1 VLNFLRQFL
10 QYFSSPSSCS
20 PIVSFPASVQLSREG
35 GCAAGSLAGGQAE
48 VESSLCVACHFWF
61 LFRLDV
67 LLLITSTEFHD
78 LSVFLDNVSGLQI
91 FVWNFCTSS
100 YFH

>member
-1 VLNFLRQFL
+1 M
-10 QYFSSPSSCS
+10 
-20 PIVSFPASVQLSREG
+20 SFPASVQLSREG
-35 GCAAGSLAGGQAE
+35 GCAAGSLTGGQAE
-48 VESSLCVACHFWF
+48 VGSSLCVACHFWF

-91 FVWNFCTSS
+91 LCGTFVLYRIFIKTMQSASGGLLKNV
-100 YFH
+100 